1 VRAAVTPNGP
11 VEGRRV
17 AVTGLGA
24 LTCAGVGV
32 DALWSAL
39 EMDVAP
45 TSKRVAPFDATHLGG
60 PKELRRFDPFTLYAL
75 MAADEAWR
83 QSGLE
88 GPIVDAG
95 SIVTTGIGGLQ
106 TILEQFTVLTDR
118 GPDRVSPFLIPM
130 MMPNAATAAI
140 SMRFGLGGPCETV
153 TTACAAGTHAIGNA
167 ARLVAQGRC
176 PVAVA
181 GGAEAV
187 MVQMA
192 EAGFRNMTA
201 LSAQDLS
208 RPFDAERDGFVMGE
222 GAGVL
227 ILEEW
232 EHARARGATILAEVV
247 GAASTADAYHVTA
260 PDPAGNG
267 AVRCMELA
275 LDDAGLAAS
284 ELSHINA
291 HGTSTPLND
300 LAEAVAVRRVFGD
313 DAPPVTSIKGHL
325 GHSLAAAGALEGVT
339 SVMTLLRQSIPP
351 TAGTHNVDPAIDLD
365 VVTGKPRAAVV
376 DTVLSNSFGFGGH
389 NGSVVF
395 RRYDAEIPN
404 QSSRWRSTNEF
415 S

>member
-1 VRAAVTPNGP
+1 VLVANTPSGP
-11 VEGRRV
+11 IAGRRV

-24 LTCAGVGV
+24 ISCAGVGV

-39 EMDVAP
+39 MKPVAP
-45 TSKRVAPFDATHLGG
+45 PSKRISAFDSSHIGG
-60 PKELRRFDPFTLYAL
+60 PKELRRLDPFTLYAL

-88 GPIVDAG
+88 GPYLDAG

-106 TILEQFTVLTDR
+106 TVIEQLRILNEK
-118 GPDRVSPFLIPM
+118 GPDRVSPFMVPM
-130 MMPNAATAAI
+130 MMPNAATAAV

-167 ARLVAQGRC
+167 ARLVATGRSTI
-176 PVAVA
+176 AVA

-187 MVQMA
+187 MVEIA

-201 LSAQDLS
+201 LSNEDFS
-208 RPFDAERDGFVMGE
+208 RPFDVDRNGFVMGE
-222 GAGVL
+222 GAGILVL
-227 ILEEW
+227 EDW
-232 EHARARGATILAEVV
+232 DHAIARGATIFAEVL
-247 GAASTADAYHVTA
+247 GAASTADAHHITA

-275 LDDAGLAAS
+275 LADAGVAAS
-284 ELSHINA
+284 EVSHINA

-300 LAEAVAVRRVFGD
+300 LAESVAVRRVFGD

-325 GHSLAAAGALEGVT
+325 GHSLAAAGALEGVA
-339 SVMTLLRQSIPP
+339 SVLTLQNQVIPP
-351 TAGTHNVDPAIDLD
+351 TAGTTVVDPEIGLD
-365 VVTGKPRAAVV
+365 VVIGAPRDARV
-376 DTVLSNSFGFGGH
+376 DVVLSNSFGFGGH

-395 RRYDAEIPN
+395 RRYEG
-404 QSSRWRSTNEF
+404 
-415 S
+415 